1 MALVVDTTKRYRNVP
16 DGQNFTF
23 SLSKPFNELTAD
35 DLLSAECWVGFNA
48 CSVNQIS
55 EGAFL
60 GGIPENNPN
69 YCNLWCTDAG
79 WWFDQTD
86 WTTVHWSYP
95 ANFPDG
101 VYMRNVYVNRELN
114 PGSYTTT
121 NTTARLVLEITPDAN
136 TTIQKLCMVDNANYL
151 KAEYGSNS
159 FDNQLSDY
167 SYISPAML
175 IVVNNVAFLVNQN
188 VQRFFVPDN
197 IGFYADSATA
207 QGYGSQLPSFINSN
221 YHKLAFGWSMGATS
235 GSIED
240 NCVKTGTNSAP
251 VYTYSNVNF
260 NGHNGTFKLSGGGTN
275 YHKRLSFSMADNADD
290 SDFSLIHRAYTGV
303 RFKVNGTWYKPIIT
317 GGIVTGYTDDMAVPS
332 EWDSWTKASGHNVPS
347 GGGGGGD
354 DNDNT
359 DPMTL
364 YAAGFGAG
372 LTHYYVFTKASGLA
386 ETISKALGTWNPTD
400 PGAMGK
406 DLFKNLI
413 SMKLTKVG
421 SVPSTGSEQV
431 TIYGVG
437 LEDEN
442 GVAISAP
449 VVSGNP
455 TISFGPYTIDPKF
468 GDFRDYA
475 PFTKID
481 MYLPFCGWVAL
492 PSHCMGKSVSGEY
505 IIDIISCTCKAVV
518 KCGEN
523 VVAEAAGCCGLDVPF
538 AAENVAMKMAGAT
551 MGLVSYG
558 KAAVET
564 SIGVGTAVASGG
576 AQGAKQIVSGLGSV
590 VSAGTQMAIQANSNY
605 TEICG
610 KTGDGCNI
618 GGLGSVYIL
627 IKRPLYGDYTE
638 ENHYT
643 PAGFAHSV
651 GYLSMKNARVGDCT
665 GLIVCD
671 NIDTSGIASAT
682 ERERQMIRNML
693 QSGIIVNSP
702 PAP

>member
-1 MALVVDTTKRYRNVP
+1 MIETLATVTWNGTIDNTNLIGISDTL
-16 DGQNFTF
+16 DQ
-23 SLSKPFNELTAD
+23 
-35 DLLSAECWVGFNA
+35 LSADVWEDDDVFVTAFNNNIAKFARLTTGYPSTTSKTTECPWYLSGGIGYSNIDNNSE
-48 CSVNQIS
+48 SVYLRSVLLAVPTAFSYSNWNGNQGGMLRNTNNQIRIITS
-55 EGAFL
+55 MSIQKNGIEVSLTEDPSGAV
-60 GGIPENNPN
+60 
-69 YCNLWCTDAG
+69 TS
-79 WWFDQTD
+79 Q
-86 WTTVHWSYP
+86 SY
-95 ANFPDG
+95 
-101 VYMRNVYVNRELN
+101 VLN
-114 PGSYTTT
+114 ETLTG
-121 NTTARLVLEITPDAN
+121 TTA
-136 TTIQKLCMVDNANYL
+136 
-151 KAEYGSNS
+151 
-159 FDNQLSDY
+159 
-167 SYISPAML
+167 
-175 IVVNNVAFLVNQN
+175 
-188 VQRFFVPDN
+188 
-197 IGFYADSATA
+197 
-207 QGYGSQLPSFINSN
+207 
-221 YHKLAFGWSMGATS
+221 
-235 GSIED
+235 
-240 NCVKTGTNSAP
+240 
-251 VYTYSNVNF
+251 
-260 NGHNGTFKLSGGGTN
+260 NGTFDYDGGTYMIILADVYAAEGDYFVNIPTSIMGNVYDTENGDGVMGSWAYNAIHNKMYSISPQIFETNDGRISIVGGAVYNVNTWSFHELPAVTGDEDLVLYASYVAWNWYLNITGN
-275 YHKRLSFSMADNADD
+275 YHYHLLNVARYGMFFTYGGN
-290 SDFSLIHRAYTGV
+290 T
-303 RFKVNGTWYKPIIT
+303 YKPVISQGVVI
-317 GGIVTGYTDDMAVPS
+317 GYTTDMDVQSDIDD
-332 EWDSWTKASGHNVPS
+332 WTDISGHNISPSPPPPVPPS
-347 GGGGGGD
+347 PDED
-354 DNDNT
+354 DD

-386 ETISKALGTWNPTD
+386 ETIADSLGRWNPTD
-400 PGAMGK
+400 PGSMGK
-406 DLFKNLI
+406 DLFRNLI

-576 AQGAKQIVSGLGSV
+576 SQGVKQIVSGLGSV

-618 GGLGSVYIL
+618 GGLGSIYIL
-627 IKRPLYGDYTE
+627 IKRPLYGDYTA
-638 ENHYT
+638 ENNYT

-651 GYLSMKNARVGDCT
+651 GYLSMKNAHVGDCT

-671 NIDTSGIASAT
+671 NIDTSGMASAT
-682 ERERQMIRNML
+682 ERERQIIKNML